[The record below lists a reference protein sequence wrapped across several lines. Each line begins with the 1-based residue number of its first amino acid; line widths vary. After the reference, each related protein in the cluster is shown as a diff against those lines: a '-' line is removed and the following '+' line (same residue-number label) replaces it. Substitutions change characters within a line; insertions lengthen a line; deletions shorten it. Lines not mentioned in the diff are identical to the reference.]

1 MRVLGTLNKHPKI
14 ATTIFQMNDKYII
27 RFEAGNMEQIF
38 KILQSEVK
46 GLEAIDLLLTE
57 GFIKKVIERFNE
69 MFLSFREAT
78 QPITQIPSASSG

>member
-14 ATTIFQMNDKYII
+14 ATTIFHMNDKYII

-38 KILQSEVK
+38 KVLKSEVK
-46 GLEAIDLLLTE
+46 GMEAIDLLLTE
-57 GFIKKVIERFNE
+57 IFINRVIERFNE

-78 QPITQIPSASSG
+78 QAITQIP